1 MVNLLYYDVN
11 MLRKL
16 LMMAVL
22 LIAAVQSAAAQTGT
36 WSGKLEVQGTQLTL
50 VFHLDD
56 DYPTIDSP
64 DQGAKGIPAKIERSD
79 MGKIIVTVP
88 SLAARYEGIHLMNRI
103 VGTFS
108 QMGMSFPLTLNP
120 GEDRPARP
128 QTPQGPFPYATEE
141 VSFKNGDIV
150 LNGTLTLPEEYT
162 KETPALIMVTG
173 SGIQNRDEELFEH
186 KPFAVIADAFAR
198 AGIATLRYDDR
209 GFNGY
214 EGDLNACTTEDFKTD
229 AEAALNLLKERFEN
243 VGIIGH
249 SEGGTIAMMLAA
261 EQKADFIISLAGM
274 VISGAETLI
283 DQNKAALLEA
293 GFTQEASDTYCKLLE
308 KTFEASVKGT
318 PLPDTDDYDLPEAL
332 EQNYYSVLSQLQIP
346 YMRYFLA
353 LDMRPLLGRIP
364 CPLLALNGTMD
375 IQVDCTK
382 NLDTIR
388 KHIAHN
394 VKMQIQKVEGVNH
407 LFQHC
412 KSGTVAEYRTI
423 EETIS
428 PEVLDI
434 MIKWISDLK

>member
-1 MVNLLYYDVN
+1 MYKRLL
-11 MLRKL
+11 LTAAL
-16 LMMAVL
+16 LMAML
-22 LIAAVQSAAAQTGT
+22 QFSSAQTGT
-36 WSGKLEVQGTQLTL
+36 WSGKLEVQGMQLTL

-56 DYPTIDSP
+56 DNPTIDSP

-88 SLAARYEGIHLMNRI
+88 SLAARYEGMHLMNRI

-141 VSFKNGDIV
+141 VSFNNGDIV
-150 LNGTLTLPEEYT
+150 LNGTLTLPEGYT

-229 AEAALNLLKERFEN
+229 AEAALNLLKARFEN

-249 SEGGTIAMMLAA
+249 SEGGTIALMLAA

-308 KTFEASVKGT
+308 KAFDALVNGT
-318 PLPDTDDYDLPEAL
+318 PLPNTDDYYLPEAL

-346 YMRYFLA
+346 YMRYFVA
-353 LDMRPLLGRIP
+353 LDMRTHLDRIT
-364 CPLLALNGTMD
+364 CPVLALNGTRD
-375 IQVDCTK
+375 IQVDCTR
-382 NLDTIR
+382 NLDAIS
-388 KHIAHN
+388 KHLPLN
-394 VKMQIQKVEGVNH
+394 VKNRIDRVEDVNH

-412 KSGTVAEYRTI
+412 QSGTVAEYRTI

-428 PEVLDI
+428 PDVLDI
-434 MIKWISDLK
+434 MIKWISDLKKP

>member
-1 MVNLLYYDVN
+1 MYKRLL
-11 MLRKL
+11 LTAAL
-16 LMMAVL
+16 LMAML
-22 LIAAVQSAAAQTGT
+22 QFSYAQTET
-36 WSGKLEVQGTQLTL
+36 WSGKLEVQGMQLTL

-56 DYPTIDSP
+56 DNPTIDSP

-79 MGKIIVTVP
+79 IGKIIVTVP
-88 SLAARYEGIHLMNRI
+88 SLAARYEGMHLMNRI

-141 VSFKNGDIV
+141 VSFNNGDIV
-150 LNGTLTLPEEYT
+150 LNGTLTLPEGYT

-229 AEAALNLLKERFEN
+229 AEAALNLLKARFEN

-249 SEGGTIAMMLAA
+249 SEGGTIALMLAA

-283 DQNKAALLEA
+283 AQNRTALLEA

-308 KTFEASVKGT
+308 KAFDASVKGT
-318 PLPDTDDYDLPEAL
+318 PLPDTDEYALPEAL
-332 EQNYYSVLSQLQIP
+332 KQNYHAVLAQLQMP
-346 YMRYFLA
+346 YMRYFVA
-353 LDMRPLLGRIP
+353 LDMRTHLDRIT
-364 CPLLALNGTMD
+364 CPVLALNGTRDM
-375 IQVDCTK
+375 QVDCTR
-382 NLDTIR
+382 NLDAIS
-388 KHIAHN
+388 KHLPLN
-394 VKMQIQKVEGVNH
+394 VKNRIDRVEDVNH

-412 KSGTVAEYRTI
+412 QSGTVAEYRTI

>member
-1 MVNLLYYDVN
+1 MYKRLL
-11 MLRKL
+11 LTAAL
-16 LMMAVL
+16 LMAML
-22 LIAAVQSAAAQTGT
+22 QFSYAQTGT
-36 WSGKLEVQGTQLTL
+36 WSGKLEVQGMQLTL

-56 DYPTIDSP
+56 DNPTIDSP

-88 SLAARYEGIHLMNRI
+88 SLAARYEGMHLMNRI

-128 QTPQGPFPYATEE
+128 QTPQGPFPFATEE
-141 VSFKNGDIV
+141 VSFNNGDIV
-150 LNGTLTLPEEYT
+150 LNGTLTLPEGYT

-229 AEAALNLLKERFEN
+229 AEAALNLLKARFEN

-249 SEGGTIAMMLAA
+249 SEGGTIALMLAA

-283 DQNKAALLEA
+283 AQNRTALLEA
-293 GFTQEASDTYCKLLE
+293 GFPQEASDTYCKLLE
-308 KTFEASVKGT
+308 KAFDASVKGT
-318 PLPDTDDYDLPEAL
+318 PLPDTDEYALPEAL
-332 EQNYYSVLSQLQIP
+332 KQNYHAVLAQLQMP
-346 YMRYFLA
+346 YMRYFVA
-353 LDMRPLLGRIP
+353 LDMRTHLDRIT
-364 CPLLALNGTMD
+364 CPVLALNGTRDM
-375 IQVDCTK
+375 QVDCTR
-382 NLDTIR
+382 NLDAIS
-388 KHIAHN
+388 KHLPLN
-394 VKMQIQKVEGVNH
+394 VKNRIDRVEDVNH

-412 KSGTVAEYRTI
+412 QSGTVAEYRTI

>member
-1 MVNLLYYDVN
+1 MYKRLL
-11 MLRKL
+11 LTAAL
-16 LMMAVL
+16 LMAML
-22 LIAAVQSAAAQTGT
+22 QFSSAQTGT
-36 WSGKLEVQGTQLTL
+36 WSGKLEVQGMRLTL

-56 DYPTIDSP
+56 DNPTIDSP
-64 DQGAKGIPAKIERSD
+64 DQGAKGIPAQIERAD

-88 SLAARYEGIHLMNRI
+88 SLAVRYEGMHLMNQI

-108 QMGMSFPLTLNP
+108 QMGISFPLTLTP
-120 GEDRPARP
+120 GEDKPARP

-141 VSFKNGDIV
+141 VSFNNGDLV
-150 LNGTLTLPEEYT
+150 LNGTLTLPEGYT

-243 VGIIGH
+243 AGIIGH
-249 SEGGTIAMMLAA
+249 SEGGTIALMLAA

-283 DQNKAALLEA
+283 AQNRTALLEA
-293 GFTQEASDTYCKLLE
+293 GFPQEASDTYCKLLE
-308 KTFEASVKGT
+308 KAFEASVNGT
-318 PLPDTDDYDLPEAL
+318 PLPNTDDYDLPEAL
-332 EQNYYSVLSQLQIP
+332 EQNYHAVLAQLQMP
-346 YMRYFLA
+346 YMRYFVA
-353 LDMRPLLGRIP
+353 LDMRTHLDRIT
-364 CPLLALNGTMD
+364 CPVLALNGTRD
-375 IQVDCTK
+375 IQVDCTR
-382 NLDTIR
+382 NLDAIS
-388 KHIAHN
+388 KHLPLN
-394 VKMQIQKVEGVNH
+394 VKNRIDKVEGVNH

-412 KSGTVAEYRTI
+412 QSGTVAEYRTI
-423 EETIS
+423 EETIA
-428 PEVLDI
+428 PEVLEI